1 MIIYIYDINFL
12 FKELVFCAR
21 SQARPQDPGRS
32 QYRNNG
38 PRRLHRKKKESYD
51 YNYDYD
57 TASQGTGTEYNAG
70 EDLEPANI
78 KSGYS
83 EGSSLRSIAQGSALQ
98 AGSAVL
104 HQLVK

>member
-1 MIIYIYDINFL
+1 M
-12 FKELVFCAR
+12 CAR
-21 SQARPQDPGRS
+21 SQARPSDPGRS
-32 QYRNNG
+32 QHRNNT
-38 PRRLHRKKKESYD
+38 PRRLLRKKKESYD

-57 TASQGTGTEYNAG
+57 TSNQANGAEYNAG
-70 EDLEPANI
+70 EDQETANI

-104 HQLVK
+104 HQLV

>member
-1 MIIYIYDINFL
+1 M
-12 FKELVFCAR
+12 CTR
-21 SQARPQDPGRS
+21 SQARPSDPGRS
-32 QYRNNG
+32 QFGSNG

-57 TASQGTGTEYNAG
+57 TANQATGAEYNPN
-70 EDLEPANI
+70 EDQEPINI

-104 HQLVK
+104 HQLV